1 MWADQNEV
9 PADAQILTGF
19 NEKDIDKN
27 TLQQYRNRFSAVRP
41 EHPWLTLDTIPFL
54 QKLGGWRQDRETR
67 EEGFT
72 VAGILMFGT
81 EDAIQALS
89 TQRPFN
95 LDYRERVDESIANR
109 WADRLTIDGTW
120 TPNLFQFYQAVYPRL
135 TNGIKLPFAY
145 LDPQP
150 TLFSDPVRAG
160 MSPVHEAIQ
169 EALVNALIHADYSGK
184 GGIILERFADRL
196 ELSNPGTLLISMEQ
210 LEKGAV
216 SECRNPSLQRMFQMI
231 GSSDKAGSGM
241 DKIWKGW
248 RTQQWR
254 SPRIQEIQQPDRVLL
269 TMPMVSLLPPDSITK
284 LKNALGNQFDT
295 LTAEEVLALVIADT
309 EGCVTNKRLQESTT
323 AHHTD
328 LTKMLQHLVSLQ
340 LLDSFGYGRWS
351 SYKLPA
357 SITESEKFCFSK
369 KEEKTKNFPIDG
381 ENSTY
386 NGESSIHNGESSI
399 HNGGN
404 SIHNSE
410 SSIHKTDCDALTDP
424 KLQEIAREI
433 AGKRRS
439 KPQLMYDAIYAL
451 CAVRALTLE
460 EIAKLLDRDDVYLR
474 NHFLSPMVSEGVL
487 VLKYPGTP
495 NHPNQAYIAVPAKE
509 KDVDDN

>member
-1 MWADQNEV
+1 
-9 PADAQILTGF
+9 
-19 NEKDIDKN
+19 
-27 TLQQYRNRFSAVRP
+27 
-41 EHPWLTLDTIPFL
+41 
-54 QKLGGWRQDRETR
+54 
-67 EEGFT
+67 
-72 VAGILMFGT
+72 
-81 EDAIQALS
+81 
-89 TQRPFN
+89 
-95 LDYRERVDESIANR
+95 
-109 WADRLTIDGTW
+109 
-120 TPNLFQFYQAVYPRL
+120 
-135 TNGIKLPFAY
+135 
-145 LDPQP
+145 
-150 TLFSDPVRAG
+150 
-160 MSPVHEAIQ
+160 MSR
-169 EALVNALIHADYSGK
+169 SGK

-196 ELSNPGTLLISMEQ
+196 ELSNPGTLLISLEQ
-210 LEKGAV
+210 LEKGGM

-323 AHHTD
+323 THHTD

-351 SYKLPA
+351 SYKLPV
-357 SITESEKFCFSK
+357 SITESEKFHISK
-369 KEEKTKNFPIDG
+369 KEEKTKNSPTDG
-381 ENSTY
+381 ENSTN

-399 HNGGN
+399 HN
-404 SIHNSE
+404 SE
-410 SSIHKTDCDALTDP
+410 SSIHKTDSDALTDLQ
-424 KLQEIAREI
+424 LQEITHEI
-433 AGKRRS
+433 AGKRRLD
-439 KPQLMYDAIYAL
+439 PQLMHDAIYDL
-451 CAVRALTLE
+451 CAVRALTLDE
-460 EIAKLLDRDDVYLR
+460 MAKLLDRNDVYLR
-474 NHFLSPMVSEGVL
+474 NHYLSPMVSEGVL
-487 VLKYPGTP
+487 ALKYPGTL